1 MKYLVYSILL
11 FILLII
17 LSVYNSKK
25 EGFTVWDLDY
35 GTGIGPWWAQGA
47 GLNRGFHRCI
57 CSGTGD
63 CRCIND
69 SQFENTS
76 IYPQYYF
83 N

>member
-1 MKYLVYSILL
+1 MSCWPLLTILL
-11 FILLII
+11 FLFIVL
-17 LSVYNSKK
+17 YNLQTT
-25 EGFTVWDLDY
+25 EAFTVWDLDY

-57 CSGTGD
+57 CSGTGN

-69 SQFENTS
+69 KQFENTNE
-76 IYPQYYF
+76 YPQYYF